1 VTLINPKE
9 KQMNQVHKLDAHVIE
24 DDKAVVNVG
33 KHGGYVMVES
43 IPSDRKADK
52 IVLIT
57 IFNDI
62 GDVIHEYEI
71 NLDAKFVDAGL

>member
-1 VTLINPKE
+1 
-9 KQMNQVHKLDAHVIE
+9 MNQVHKLDALVLRN
-24 DDKAVVNVG
+24 DKAVINVG

-52 IVLIT
+52 IVLLT
-57 IFNDI
+57 VFNDI
-62 GDVIHEYEI
+62 GDAIYDCEI

>member
-1 VTLINPKE
+1 
-9 KQMNQVHKLDAHVIE
+9 MNQVHKLDTHVIE

-43 IPSDRKADK
+43 IPSDRKQDK

-57 IFNDI
+57 VFNDI
-62 GDVIHEYEI
+62 GDVIYDCEI
-71 NLDAKFVDAGL
+71 NLDAKFVNEGL